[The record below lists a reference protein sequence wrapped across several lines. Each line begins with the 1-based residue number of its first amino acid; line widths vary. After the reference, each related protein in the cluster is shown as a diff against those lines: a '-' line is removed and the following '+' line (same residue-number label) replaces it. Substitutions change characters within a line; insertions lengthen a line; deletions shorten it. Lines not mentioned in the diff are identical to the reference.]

1 MPTNRRKIRCI
12 ETGEVWNT
20 VSEAAKSN
28 NVTIMCF
35 YHYFHGV
42 SKSVAGLHFE
52 YADAISDSPVRCK
65 RVRCVET
72 GHVFGSIAEAAE
84 TLHMSRAM
92 VSAAASG
99 KIKAACGKHF
109 EFVKGDAG

>member
-1 MPTNRRKIRCI
+1 MSTHRKIRCI

-28 NVTIMCF
+28 GVTIMCF
-35 YHYFHGV
+35 YHYFRGRM
-42 SKSVAGLHFE
+42 KRIKGLNFE
-52 YADAISDSPVRCK
+52 YADDVADKPVRCK

-72 GHVFGSIAEAAE
+72 GQVFGSIAEAAE
-84 TLHMSRAM
+84 ALHMSRAM

-99 KIKAACGKHF
+99 KIKTACGKHF